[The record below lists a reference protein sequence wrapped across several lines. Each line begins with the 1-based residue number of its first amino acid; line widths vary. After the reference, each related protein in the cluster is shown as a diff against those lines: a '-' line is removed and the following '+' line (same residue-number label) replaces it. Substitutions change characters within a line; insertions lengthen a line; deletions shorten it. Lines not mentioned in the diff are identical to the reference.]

1 MASAYFYELL
11 TSHTCAQCDQ
21 DHLNL
26 LLSSRADTPDRT
38 DFILGRSPS
47 DPLPVMIGEAKRLEA
62 AGADLLVI
70 PCNTA
75 HYFYDGI
82 ARSVE
87 IPIVHILRQNAH
99 FCRHLGLSKVG
110 VLATEGTVFSGA
122 YERELSACGIEC
134 VLPSADDQHLISGII
149 YQQIKRGK
157 EPAIDEFLGVASRLF
172 EEGCERVI
180 LGCTELSLLNR
191 AYRPDPKLI
200 DSMEVLAAAAIR
212 LCGKEPIGFSEALAS
227 FIPESPITRKESAHA
242 AQ

>member
-11 TSHTCAQCDQ
+11 TSHTRAECDQ
-21 DHLNL
+21 DHINL

-47 DPLPVMIGEAKRLEA
+47 DPLPVMIDEAKRLEN

-82 ARSVE
+82 ARSVD

-99 FCRHLGLSKVG
+99 FCRWLKLCKVG
-110 VLATEGTVFSGA
+110 VLATEGTAFSGA

-134 VLPSADDQHLISGII
+134 VLPSPDDQRLVSDII
-149 YQQIKRGK
+149 YRQIKRGK
-157 EPAIDEFLGVASRLF
+157 EPDIDKFLGVVSRLWAD
-172 EEGCERVI
+172 GCERVI

-191 AYRPDPKLI
+191 TYHPDPKLI
-200 DSMEVLAAAAIR
+200 DSMEVLATAAIR
-212 LCGKEPIGFSEALAS
+212 LCGKEPIGFSDALAS
-227 FIPESPITRKESAHA
+227 FIPESPITRKESAHVS
-242 AQ
+242 Q